1 MSFNLNEQWLAGRNG
16 HVCGRRRGVEGKRK
30 LLSDR
35 SPVKRANSCYPACQ
49 ISFFL
54 RQNLHFFRV
63 MCDLAFCGNFLKEQC
78 RKCPMCAA
86 LQGMMRLESR
96 EVQAEG
102 LIKVFFTHN
111 QGSTGFGGCMV
122 VGSGVSRSYQGPG
135 PPFPHPTPFILL
147 LVWIPP
153 LTFIVRRAKC
163 TFRSEVI
170 NVLDFSKN
178 NWISFCKRC
187 VWLFQSSTIL
197 GPFGPHMG
205 QVTWKGPKEIISG
218 QNISAQHSWSFLV

>member
-1 MSFNLNEQWLAGRNG
+1 MNNGLPGAMVMCVVGGEVERGRGSFYQIG
-16 HVCGRRRGVEGKRK
+16 
-30 LLSDR
+30 LLSNE
-35 SPVKRANSCYPACQ
+35 PTVVTLPAKYL
-49 ISFFL
+49 FFL
-54 RQNLHFFRV
+54 QQNLHFFRV

-102 LIKVFFTHN
+102 LVKVFFTHN
-111 QGSTGFGGCMV
+111 HGSTGFGGCMV

-163 TFRSEVI
+163 TF
-170 NVLDFSKN
+170 
-178 NWISFCKRC
+178 
-187 VWLFQSSTIL
+187 
-197 GPFGPHMG
+197 
-205 QVTWKGPKEIISG
+205 QVRP
-218 QNISAQHSWSFLV
+218 L